1 MDSSKKTKVLNI
13 IFTIAI
19 FVFTTFTFIALFL
32 PVVKS
37 TEAYNGVVVMEQ
49 SRGIFGAN
57 GIVKVVSDYIDAITN
72 SGSSEYIDAMI
83 KSLMGWMV
91 VLVMFAATSII
102 ITIYMI
108 FVIVRGIQVLKG
120 TRAIKDLFASYA
132 NIAFAFFAYVMAVYL
147 VFWEKSVTVTTD
159 GMITI
164 TSTIGLGSGTTMGL
178 VFSLLGA
185 TILIASIFLY
195 KNEKPVV
202 TKIFSAV
209 IATIGTVLLSFMFIG
224 GINDGLGTQVTVF
237 NIVRDLPSMFK
248 DSGDNPQSLAN
259 TIMLFYGSLFSFV
272 LAIVGVGF
280 IKNLVFEA
288 LELNE
293 ERYKRVN
300 RPYVPESKAM
310 VFAILAFIFAG
321 IGYLVCTIMYCGV
334 FSNATRSYHVGT
346 MPVLAFIFLSILLGL
361 AIANK
366 AISGSK
372 APKKEAE
379 AKAE

>member
-13 IFTIAI
+13 IFTISI

-57 GIVKVVSDYIDAITN
+57 GIMQVVTDYIEAITGE
-72 SGSSEYIDAMI
+72 GSAEYIDAMI

-91 VLVMFAATSII
+91 VLVMFAVTSIV
-102 ITIYMI
+102 ITVYMI

-132 NIAFAFFAYVMAVYL
+132 NIAFSFFAYVMAVYL
-147 VFWEKSVTVTTD
+147 VFWEKSTVTD
-159 GMITI
+159 GFVTI
-164 TSTIGLGSGTTMGL
+164 TGTIGLGSGTSMGL

-195 KNEKPVV
+195 KNEKPII

-209 IATIGTVLLSFMFIG
+209 IATIGTVLLSFLFIG

-248 DSGDNPQSLAN
+248 DSSDNPQSLAN

-272 LAIVGVGF
+272 LAVVGVGF

-366 AISGSK
+366 AISGNR

>member
-32 PVVKS
+32 PVVKQ

-57 GIVKVVSDYIDAITN
+57 GIMQVVTDYIEAITGE
-72 SGSSEYIDAMI
+72 GSAEYIDAMI

-91 VLVMFAATSII
+91 VLVMFVVTSII
-102 ITIYMI
+102 ITVYMV
-108 FVIVRGIQVLKG
+108 FVIVRGVQVLKG

-132 NIAFAFFAYVMAVYL
+132 NIAFSFFAYVMAVYL
-147 VFWEKSVTVTTD
+147 VFWEKSTVTD
-159 GMITI
+159 GFITV
-164 TSTIGLGSGTTMGL
+164 TGTVGLASGTSMGL
-178 VFSLLGA
+178 IFSLLGA

-195 KNEKPVV
+195 KNEKPLI

-209 IATIGTVLLSFMFIG
+209 IATIGTVLLSFMFIS

-259 TIMLFYGSLFSFV
+259 TIMLFYGSLFTFV
-272 LAIVGVGF
+272 FAVVGVGF
-280 IKNLVFEA
+280 VKNLVFEA

-346 MPVLAFIFLSILLGL
+346 MPVLAFIFLFILLGL

-379 AKAE
+379 PKAE